1 MSAYLEIIRE
11 IKKRQSLRYEK
22 NEFKKLS
29 PPRGRADGDNHNLR
43 SAGPGC
49 DLLADALDELRGS
62 PYPLGRHERNTL
74 ELPDGVAPPS
84 ATAPVTLRDGRVMH
98 RFRAGEIPASPSPE
112 TEALLDRVRRIG
124 VVLVGDGMELHVV
137 ERRKGQM
144 HPNMLRALFDNAG
157 DVIAALRGEHRERVA
172 RLPAECVA
180 VSEGDACF
188 EPRY

>member
-1 MSAYLEIIRE
+1 LNGAV
-11 IKKRQSLRYEK
+11 
-22 NEFKKLS
+22 
-29 PPRGRADGDNHNLR
+29 
-43 SAGPGC
+43 C
-49 DLLADALDELRGS
+49 DLLDRCRAAGLSLAVEGDALHVDFEREPPADLVETLRRHKPEVMAALSGS
-62 PYPLGRHERNTL
+62 MLSTGGPLI
-74 ELPDGVAPPS
+74 
-84 ATAPVTLRDGRVMH
+84 LRDGRVMH

-144 HPNMLRALFDNAG
+144 HPSMLRALRDNAG

-180 VSEGDACF
+180 ECDPATNSFLQRDES
-188 EPRY
+188 